1 MDEFNE
7 YYKVL
12 EEKLA
17 QKDFSN
23 DPEIE
28 EKKPRKEP
36 KLSQRQIFYPPS
48 NNKKTTKKKS

>member
-7 YYKVL
+7 YYRVL